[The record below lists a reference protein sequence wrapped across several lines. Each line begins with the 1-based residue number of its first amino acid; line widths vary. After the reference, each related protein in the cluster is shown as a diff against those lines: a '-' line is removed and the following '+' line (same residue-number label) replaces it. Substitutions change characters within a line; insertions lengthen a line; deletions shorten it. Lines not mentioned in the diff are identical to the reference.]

1 MPITSHCGHQ
11 APPVRGGAF
20 LRFVH
25 VRSLVVPVLVQI
37 SDFSFMALSVHR
49 VQGPWAAQEGP
60 IERLLAKVKNASG
73 RIGIFW
79 FFILD
84 MYLLFV
90 MVISML
96 ALLASIVVL
105 AMHHH
110 SNQSPVP
117 EWMKRFL
124 RISNTATT
132 VETIKFNR
140 EHKAA
145 DISKASTEEAILLR
159 TILQELKI
167 LNKCKDTDTEG
178 DWQKAAKQMDCIF
191 FWIFFVFIFF
201 LNLYFLLS
209 HLIVVH

>member
-1 MPITSHCGHQ
+1 MI
-11 APPVRGGAF
+11 
-20 LRFVH
+20 
-25 VRSLVVPVLVQI
+25 
-37 SDFSFMALSVHR
+37 
-49 VQGPWAAQEGP
+49 
-60 IERLLAKVKNASG
+60 
-73 RIGIFW
+73 
-79 FFILD
+79 
-84 MYLLFV
+84 
-90 MVISML
+90 ISML

-117 EWMKRFL
+117 EWMKRLL

-132 VETIKFNR
+132 VETIKFKR
-140 EHKAA
+140 EQKATT